1 MRSLVFGG
9 QGSLVC
15 ELGKDIYEAYPP
27 VKVHYDETLL
37 KRKVRD
43 FVFNG
48 TDLNTKPL
56 AQLGLLQFYMAMTD
70 LIKASNTDYH
80 VSFGLS
86 LGTYGALYSAGA
98 LDGNTLFELVQKR
111 SELMASV
118 ASASS
123 SGLMAVL
130 GVDILELKVYLDDAA
145 KNGLL
150 VYLANDNAIGQIVV
164 GGSLEHLEGFK
175 EMLTKLG
182 KKSILLPVSAAFHT
196 PYMKEAELSYK
207 EVLKTYT
214 FSAFE
219 KPIID
224 NRTAKEMEESNF
236 VASLS
241 SHLIEPVR
249 FRESLL
255 YTKDLG
261 VSEYLIIDAGKTIE
275 GFIKKTLGR
284 DVKITTLN
292 SVESLQKLM

>member
-1 MRSLVFGG
+1 MRALVFGG

-15 ELGKDIYEAYPP
+15 ELGKDIYETYPL
-27 VKVHYDETLL
+27 VKVHYDETAL
-37 KRKVRD
+37 KREVRD
-43 FVFNG
+43 FVFHD

-70 LIKASNTDYH
+70 LIKASNIDYH

-86 LGTYGALYSAGA
+86 LGTYGALYSAKA
-98 LDGNTLFELVQKR
+98 LDGNTLFELVKKR

-123 SGLMAVL
+123 SGLMAIL
-130 GVDILELKVYLDDAA
+130 GVDILEVKAYLDDAA

-164 GGSLEHLEGFK
+164 GGSLLDLEGFK
-175 EMLTKLG
+175 EILAKVG

-196 PYMKEAELSYK
+196 PYMKEAEVSYK
-207 EVLKTYT
+207 EFLKTYT

-224 NRTAKEMEESNF
+224 NRTAKKMEEANL

-241 SHLIEPVR
+241 SHLIEPVK
-249 FRESLL
+249 FRESIL
-255 YTKDLG
+255 YTKELG
-261 VSEYLIIDAGKTIE
+261 ISEYLVIDAGKTIE

-284 DVKITTLN
+284 DAKITILN